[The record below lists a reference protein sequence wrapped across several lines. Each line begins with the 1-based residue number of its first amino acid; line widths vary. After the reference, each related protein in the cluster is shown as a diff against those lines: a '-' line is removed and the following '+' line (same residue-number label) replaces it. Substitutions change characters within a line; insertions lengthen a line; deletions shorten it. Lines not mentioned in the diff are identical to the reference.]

1 MSLGCPSTPR
11 HRRKV
16 KHTLGFGCRHDMLQ
30 HILGEAEV
38 ARRQVLREVL
48 RLLHLAAGSSRHLWV
63 LAKPWFVSELLLA
76 SRFEF
81 SFAFCSFAE
90 GSCPFCVCF
99 VGGGESFHLCTC
111 QAGCQQDVLWESATA
126 LAYSLTKVG
135 QRDPALA
142 CFFAHTLR
150 KPWRRPC
157 LGAILLVS
165 FSQPLSSLHSS
176 PHL

>member
-1 MSLGCPSTPR
+1 
-11 HRRKV
+11 
-16 KHTLGFGCRHDMLQ
+16 MLQ

-99 VGGGESFHLCTC
+99 FGGGESFYLCTC

-142 CFFAHTLR
+142 GFSHTH
-150 KPWRRPC
+150 C
-157 LGAILLVS
+157 ISLGGDHVWVPFCSFLSLNHFPVCILLHI
-165 FSQPLSSLHSS
+165 FSA
-176 PHL
+176 